1 MSSKNETFS
10 HGDSIGGSY
19 AKWLLRD
26 VDISMTEFLFLME
39 IANETLFYR
48 KKYAYIESSKFSCSK
63 ATRNRLLKKLKEK
76 NLLKYVRTSAYTM
89 YQLVLP
95 KELDDKIKWF
105 KGEKL
110 NADRNDNKGNKPLDW
125 LQSK

>member
-1 MSSKNETFS
+1 MSLKNEKFS

-19 AKWLLRD
+19 IKWLLRESE
-26 VDISMTEFLFLME
+26 VDPFEFKFLSE

-48 KKYAYIESSKFSCSK
+48 KQYAYISADKFSCSIAK
-63 ATRNRLLKKLKEK
+63 RKRMLKELQERD
-76 NLLKYVRTSAYTM
+76 LLVYRRTSAYTM

-95 KELDDKIKWF
+95 KKLNEKIRWP

-110 NADRNDNKGNKPLDW
+110 DANQNDNTGNEPPSWIPGK
-125 LQSK
+125 